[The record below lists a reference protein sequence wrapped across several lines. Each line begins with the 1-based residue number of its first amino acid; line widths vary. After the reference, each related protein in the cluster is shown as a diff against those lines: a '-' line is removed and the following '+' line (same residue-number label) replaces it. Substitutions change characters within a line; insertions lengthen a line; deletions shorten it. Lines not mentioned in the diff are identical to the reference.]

1 MRLSK
6 LLGLCALVLGLA
18 SLTAWAQP
26 ATSTGL
32 PAGAA
37 AVVNGQVISD
47 VAVWRGLQ
55 GVPPERREKGRA
67 EILNLLIEN
76 AILDQYV
83 LQMQLKV
90 DKEEIDKKLA
100 EGREELKK
108 SGKDFDK
115 MMKDLKLTEPEMR
128 DHVAASLRWDK
139 FTETQVNDKVLQ
151 DLFTGNKDMFN
162 GAQVRAR
169 HILLT
174 PPAGD
179 AKAAEAA
186 AADLRAMKQQIETK
200 VTAAL
205 AALPAT
211 TDNLARERERMKA
224 LDKEFGT
231 LAEEKSACPTK
242 EVGGDVNWFP
252 RDGMVEAFAKAAFAL
267 QPYQMSDVVQS
278 PFGYHLILVTDR
290 KPGAD
295 VKFEE
300 AKEQVREL
308 YCERLRDAIVAKYRP
323 SAKITIAPPAK

>member
-1 MRLSK
+1 
-6 LLGLCALVLGLA
+6 
-18 SLTAWAQP
+18 
-26 ATSTGL
+26 
-32 PAGAA
+32 
-37 AVVNGQVISD
+37 
-47 VAVWRGLQ
+47 
-55 GVPPERREKGRA
+55 
-67 EILNLLIEN
+67 
-76 AILDQYV
+76 
-83 LQMQLKV
+83 MQLKV

-115 MMKDLKLTEPEMR
+115 MMKARKLTEPEMR
-128 DHVAASLRWDK
+128 DQVAASLRWDK